1 MRLIIRT
8 LTGRIS
14 TKIVVP
20 YLLLAIVLVATVTF
34 VAAWV
39 TAGSLQDRLNNRL
52 VEAGQATS
60 DALVA
65 LEDRQI
71 EELRTIAFTE
81 GMAEALAAGDEAR
94 LVRLLRPIWANMGLH
109 TLVLFDPTGQPLV
122 SWQRPPEAG
131 PGDAPQPLELDDLE
145 QWWLA
150 QQILYQQSDAYGDKF
165 STFREDRLWT
175 AAPLWL
181 DDGLVGGA
189 MVALPLP
196 ELLRWL
202 QERSQAGITT
212 FYDGRGVAVATTQ
225 LLAGDALVPPIPL
238 AVLAELAEARSLAEP
253 GHIQDVGI
261 IGGREYQL
269 AYSPLRVRRTMDG
282 FFAVALPQSFIISSW
297 QTQRV
302 PLLLLSMALLGA
314 VVAVGALVA
323 RQITRPLQELVGT
336 AQAVAGGDLERRSG
350 VRSRD
355 ELGLLARA
363 FNQMTG
369 RLLHL
374 YTTSRDLGGKRQV
387 DDIVA
392 QAGRSVAQLVPDA
405 ATLVA
410 LHEGDH
416 WRIVVAPC
424 ADLELLLLAGAP
436 HGDEVGL
443 HAAARRANG
452 FTLVRQD
459 ARRLR
464 ALDLPP
470 TYNEVGYMALYA
482 QGQLIG
488 LLVVLHH
495 QPGVFSSG
503 IHAPL
508 LAIAGMT
515 ATALHNVGLYSDVER
530 EGVRRAAILGG
541 IADAVVVCDRRG
553 RIVMMNPAAESLF
566 AINDWRRRSYYFARL
581 PLKPLNDGQAQ
592 PDERPTRY
600 TLHGRTLSA
609 RVAQLPG
616 RDDAGEGEVIV
627 LRDISDEAAMERAKT
642 DLIALISHELR
653 TPLTA
658 ITSATDMLAKGI
670 GGPLAPLQSE
680 LIDTSLRQSQAMS
693 VLIDKAIMI
702 AGIETNSLELELA
715 STGVQ
720 SVVEMALG
728 PLRAAA
734 AAVEVTI
741 ELEIPTNLPMI
752 CADARLLSFALGQL
766 LDNAI
771 KYGEGAPITI
781 TAAHHDQ
788 GVALTVR
795 DSGPGIAAE
804 RLPKLFERLQRS
816 DDALNHAPRGLGLG
830 LVLARKLTERQGGSL
845 SVTSQLGE
853 GSAFTIILPQG
864 NSHEQTT
871 HYLSS
876 SRA

>member
-1 MRLIIRT
+1 MRLIIRI
-8 LTGRIS
+8 LAARIS
-14 TKIVVP
+14 TKIVLP

-34 VAAWV
+34 VAARV
-39 TAGSLQDRLNNRL
+39 TAGSLQDRLDNRL

-81 GMAEALAAGDEAR
+81 GMAEALTAGDQAQ
-94 LVRLLRPIWANMGLH
+94 LVRLLRPLWANLGLH
-109 TLVLFDPTGQPLV
+109 TLVLFDTTGQPLV
-122 SWQRPPEAG
+122 SWQRAPGAG
-131 PGDAPQPLELDDLE
+131 PDVAPQPLELDDLG

-150 QQILYQQSDAYGDKF
+150 QQILSQQSDAYGDKF
-165 STFREDRLWT
+165 SAFRAERLWT
-175 AAPLWL
+175 VAPLRL
-181 DDGLVGGA
+181 GEEFVGGA
-189 MVALPLP
+189 MVAFPLP
-196 ELLRWL
+196 DLLVWL

-225 LLAGDALVPPIPL
+225 LLAGDALVPAIPL
-238 AVLAELAEARSLAEP
+238 PVLGELAEARSAAEP
-253 GHIQDVGI
+253 GHIQDVAL
-261 IGGREYQL
+261 IGGRAYQL

-302 PLLLLSMALLGA
+302 PLLLLSMALLAA
-314 VVAVGALVA
+314 VVGVGALVA

-350 VRSRD
+350 VRSHD
-355 ELGLLARA
+355 ELGVLART
-363 FNQMTG
+363 FNQMTK

-374 YTTSRDLGGKRQV
+374 YTTSRDLGVQRQV

-392 QAGRSVAQLVPDA
+392 QAGRSVAQLVPHA

-410 LHEGDH
+410 LHEGGH

-424 ADLELLLLAGAP
+424 ADVALLLLAGQP
-436 HGDEVGL
+436 SGDEVGL

-452 FTLVRQD
+452 FTLIRQD

-470 TYNEVGYMALYA
+470 SYSEVGYMALHA
-482 QGQLIG
+482 QGELIG
-488 LLVVLHH
+488 LLVVMHH
-495 QPGVFSSG
+495 ERGVFSSG
-503 IHAPL
+503 THAPL

-530 EGVRRAAILGG
+530 EGGRRAAILGG
-541 IADAVVVCDRRG
+541 IADAVIVCDQRG
-553 RIVMMNPAAESLF
+553 RIVMMNPAAETLF
-566 AINDWRRRSYYFARL
+566 AIDDWMRRHYYFARL
-581 PLKPLNDGQAQ
+581 PLTPLNEEQ
-592 PDERPTRY
+592 PSAGVRPTRY
-600 TLHGRTLSA
+600 ALHGRTLSA
-609 RVAQLPG
+609 RFAQLPG
-616 RDDAGEGEVIV
+616 RDEAGEGEVVV

-658 ITSATDMLAKGI
+658 ITSATDMLGKGI
-670 GGPLAPLQSE
+670 GGPLAPLQRE

-693 VLIDKAIMI
+693 ILIDKAIMI
-702 AGIETNSLELELA
+702 AGIETNSLALELA
-715 STGVQ
+715 PTGVQ
-720 SVVEMALG
+720 SVIEMALS

-734 AAVEVTI
+734 AAIEVPI
-741 ELEIPTNLPMI
+741 ELDLPADLPLI

-766 LDNAI
+766 VDNAI

-781 TAAHHDQ
+781 TAAQHAQ

-830 LVLARKLTERQGGSL
+830 LVLARKLSERQGGSL

-853 GSAFTIILPQG
+853 GSAFTITLPQG
-864 NSHEQTT
+864 SSHEQTT